1 MEISSL
7 RNFKYFNFSLP
18 PQRTDLNF
26 RGNVPIT
33 VLRES
38 TDQFVKK
45 PVLRENAT
53 GFLSHV
59 RDFFDIYKKNIQ
71 HTYNHKIIFA
81 IVEKELYGKNSLDSI
96 THDLDKLV
104 LYILGF
110 PREFVS
116 SFHRKHSS
124 HHTES
129 GKLLNLKSMVCD
141 NIASSPVFKPQKHYF
156 LRDYFEKTPELQQ
169 VKGLKEKL
177 VNCNFGEDLNIKQI
191 KRKSFEY
198 CGLTGVIHTASKAL
212 SLLLTGL
219 LLKV

>member
-7 RNFKYFNFSLP
+7 SNFSYYTLSLP
-18 PQRTDLNF
+18 KQKRDTNF
-26 RGNVPIT
+26 QGNVPV
-33 VLRES
+33 VLKKGVDE
-38 TDQFVKK
+38 FVKK

-53 GFLSHV
+53 GFLDYIKSS
-59 RDFFDIYKKNIQ
+59 FNTYKKNIRC
-71 HTYNHKIIFA
+71 TYNHKIIFA
-81 IVEKELYGKNSLDSI
+81 IVEKELYGRNSLDSI
-96 THDLDKLV
+96 THDLDKLI

-129 GKLLNLKSMVCD
+129 GKKLNLKSMVCD
-141 NIASSPVFKPQKHYF
+141 NIASSPVFKPQKHYL
-156 LRDYFEKTPELQQ
+156 LRDYFERTPELQQ
-169 VKGLKEKL
+169 VEGLKEKL
-177 VNCNFGEDLNIKQI
+177 MKYNFGEDLNIKQI

-198 CGLTGVIHTASKAL
+198 CGITGVIHTASKAL